1 MLVGVT
7 VVFAPDHQESVAHQR
22 ALSEPENAEP
32 SADVFKQAEVT

>member
-22 ALSEPENAEP
+22 ALSENAEP